1 MNKVKT
7 KLVLEGIE
15 DYKKGLKQVNMG
27 LKETRKD
34 MEEFYIITQK
44 LNESLRDFIE
54 LRRELV

>member
-15 DYKKGLKQVNMG
+15 DYKKGLKQVSMG